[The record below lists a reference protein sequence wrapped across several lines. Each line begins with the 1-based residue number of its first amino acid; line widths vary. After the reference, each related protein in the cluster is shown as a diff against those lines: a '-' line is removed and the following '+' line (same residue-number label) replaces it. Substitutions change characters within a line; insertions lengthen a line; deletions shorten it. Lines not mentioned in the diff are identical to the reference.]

1 MLRDKLGNDD
11 EKPYEP
17 KEGDKIDF
25 MNSKS
30 KAFIPAIIKKI
41 RQGEEEGQVLTISY
55 FVSNNEYIKEEVNY
69 PDPK

>member
-17 KEGDKIDF
+17 QEGDKIDF

-41 RQGEEEGQVLTISY
+41 KKGDEEGQVLTISY
-55 FVSNNEYIKEEVNY
+55 FVSNNEYM
-69 PDPK
+69 